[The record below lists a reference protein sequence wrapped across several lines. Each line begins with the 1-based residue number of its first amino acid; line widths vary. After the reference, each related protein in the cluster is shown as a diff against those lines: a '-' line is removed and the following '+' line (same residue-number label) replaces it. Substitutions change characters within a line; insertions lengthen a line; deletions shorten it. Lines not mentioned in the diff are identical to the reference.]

1 MVSRLHKIDVPTLV
15 NAKPPVSDDVVYVH
29 AAVEGEQNGRL
40 FREEFVEAYYPQEIC
55 GKAQR
60 AISWT
65 TAASICAIIE
75 MVKEGTLPNN
85 GFMRK
90 QTAVCLVYVVTGYF
104 FILLIAKDTM
114 KIRMTAPT
122 NAGTM

>member
-1 MVSRLHKIDVPTLV
+1 MSKKT
-15 NAKPPVSDDVVYVH
+15 VVR
-29 AAVEGEQNGRL
+29 Q
-40 FREEFVEAYYPQEIC
+40 
-55 GKAQR
+55 
-60 AISWT
+60 
-65 TAASICAIIE
+65 SIL
-75 MVKEGTLPNN
+75 GLPNN